1 MDFRPPHPTVARML
15 QFISQVLGTRPNAGS
30 AKKLDHYAVEA
41 QFDVQVLDELKDE
54 ILRLPFSYP
63 DDGKKHILEE
73 YLKQDRNLLDNPAI
87 LIYNIPSDIYPCK
100 ELLNQSLIQR
110 VAGGLF
116 PLVEDI
122 FSNEPD
128 ICRKMLLTNTPL
140 MYGFSL
146 VQKERP
152 DFIAHFKGVQRDKVQ
167 RWLAGKQQPS
177 MKDLFVVLS
186 EGGFSSDIRV
196 CEILCTAMIL
206 EKTEELANPH
216 YRMQDFFKRMIDNPK
231 PDYHNTTEEYTS
243 KLNFIH
249 QAFLAGQILIRKEAE
264 KQQPDYDTVISQ
276 FRGFCTKLGI
286 DSIASKWRI
295 DLLISLQKI
304 FEGDFEG
311 ALQIYEYT
319 IPYVFYTVDMTK
331 VCIYYKDDSGKQT
344 PSFYHIALAIGA
356 INQNRPFLKMMK
368 NYGILFGLF
377 GKPMTPIRSSYD
389 KIPPVNKDSRTKD
402 TIVED
407 CDVKQWAN
415 NFFNIF
421 PLELIRNIDSTEF
434 KEKYHTNVDMPLF
447 IKDGKEPSKEPIK
460 PYKKNF
466 QIGNK
471 IFPQI
476 VWFSY
481 TRNID
486 AVKTLLQSNV
496 SVDSLSSSSESALLF
511 AIEAMVPI
519 NTPYNPEIGKELF
532 NLISQYP
539 HDKKTINTPT
549 NNKKITCLGQAVW
562 TGDSEIVEKIIK
574 MGAEIDA
581 LQSTDRK
588 TALYRVV
595 QYYGGLPK
603 KIGEKMVFT
612 PETIDGIRRGNEFF
626 RGMTNDQVVRTWI
639 SSQQNPFIQAVQE
652 RYQKKVNDQYMKVCT
667 KEKMFKIADMLLRWG
682 ADPNFRHD
690 INGLKGYTPLMLAAE
705 KNNLELF
712 KLMIEN
718 QRKPG
723 NPNLKALFM
732 PGDNLY
738 PEASCWEIAQ
748 DWGSHDIIKYL
759 DENKDRFK

>member
-100 ELLNQSLIQR
+100 ELLNRSLIQR

-116 PLVEDI
+116 PIVEDV
-122 FSNEPD
+122 FANEPD
-128 ICRKMLLTNTPL
+128 TCKEILLTDTPL

-146 VQKERP
+146 VQKEHP
-152 DFIAHFKGVQRDKVQ
+152 DFIDHFKGALRDKVQ
-167 RWLAGKQQPS
+167 RWLAGKQKPS
-177 MKDLFVVLS
+177 MKDLFAVLN
-186 EGGFSSDIRV
+186 EGGFSSNTRV

-206 EKTEELANPH
+206 EKTEGLANPH

-243 KLNFIH
+243 KIVFIH

-264 KQQPDYDTVISQ
+264 KQHPDYDMVISQ

-286 DSIASKWRI
+286 DSIASKWRL

-304 FEGDFEG
+304 FEGDFKG

-331 VCIYYKDDSGKQT
+331 VCIYYKGDNGTQT

-356 INQNRPFLKMMK
+356 INQDRPFLKMMK
-368 NYGILFGLF
+368 NYGNLFGLF
-377 GKPMTPIRSSYD
+377 GKPVAPVKSSYE
-389 KIPPVNKDSRTKD
+389 KIPPTNRNSGTTD

-407 CDVKQWAN
+407 WEVKQWAN
-415 NFFNIF
+415 NFFNLF
-421 PLELIRNIDSTEF
+421 PLELIRNIDSAEF
-434 KEKYHTNVDMPLF
+434 KEKYHTNVDKPLL
-447 IKDGKEPSKEPIK
+447 IKEGNEPPKEPVK

-466 QIGNK
+466 QVGNK

-481 TRNID
+481 TRNIN
-486 AVKTLLQSNV
+486 AVKSLLQSNV
-496 SVDSLSSSSESALLF
+496 SVDSLSSSCESALLF

-519 NTPYNPEIGKELF
+519 NIPYNPEIGKELF
-532 NLISQYP
+532 NLISQYH
-539 HDKKTINTPT
+539 HDKKTVNTPT
-549 NNKKITCLGQAVW
+549 NNQKITCLGQAVW
-562 TGDSEIVEKIIK
+562 TGDSDVVEKIIK

-748 DWGSHDIIKYL
+748 DWGSYDIIKYL